1 MLHFVKLCKVSTKP
15 IKLKSVFSP
24 EFLPDQ
30 LLVADAV
37 PDGGE
42 PLEQVEVEVVGA
54 GEHPLVRRVPAL
66 AEAQV
71 VSPRDEQRFVADGG
85 RLGLGELFL
94 HARAVYTLLLS
105 TQIVNK
111 IQIVSH
117 KMKWYW

>member
-1 MLHFVKLCKVSTKP
+1 M
-15 IKLKSVFSP
+15 KSVFSP

-30 LLVADAV
+30 FLMADAV

-71 VSPRDEQRFVADGG
+71 VSPRNEQRFVAYGG

-111 IQIVSH
+111 IQIVSPVYI
-117 KMKWYW
+117 K

>member
-1 MLHFVKLCKVSTKP
+1 MSNA
-15 IKLKSVFSP
+15 FSP

-30 LLVADAV
+30 LLMADAV

-71 VSPRDEQRFVADGG
+71 VSPRNEQRFVADGG

-94 HARAVYTLLLS
+94 HRSAVYILLLS

-111 IQIVSH
+111 IE
-117 KMKWYW
+117 